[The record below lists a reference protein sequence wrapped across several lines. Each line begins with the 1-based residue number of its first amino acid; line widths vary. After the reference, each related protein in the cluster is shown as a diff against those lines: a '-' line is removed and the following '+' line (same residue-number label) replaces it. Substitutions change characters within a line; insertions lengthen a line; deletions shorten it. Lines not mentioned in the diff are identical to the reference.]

1 MISAHFQGK
10 PFNITVIQVYAPM
23 SNTEETE
30 AEWFYE
36 DLKDLLEL
44 TPKNDVLLIIGDW
57 DARGESQEIPR
68 IIGKFGLRAQ
78 NKTGQRLTEFCQQI
92 TLVIADTLF
101 QQHKR
106 HGHHHMVNTEV
117 RLIIFSAAKDGKSL
131 YSQQKQEWV
140 LTVAQ
145 IMNYLLPNLDL
156 I

>member
-10 PFNITVIQVYAPM
+10 PFNITIIQVNVPT
-23 SNTEETE
+23 SNAEESE
-30 AEWFYE
+30 LEWFYE

-156 I
+156 N